1 MARREGGL
9 LQRIGNW
16 LFGTPSK
23 METMPSQS
31 PEQQQL
37 MKQIMP
43 VMEKFLL
50 DYGTGNAMAEALARA
65 DTTFR
70 ETVETPMWEQYEKQ
84 VLPHIQQ
91 SFAGPGTFW
100 GSDRARAETNSAL
113 DIAAQLAAARS
124 GYMNQAQEAE
134 RVHQT
139 NQMNQVLSYLGLPTM
154 AAYGVPGDPGL
165 LRQILSLLPN
175 AAATY
180 MAYR

>member
-1 MARREGGL
+1 M
-9 LQRIGNW
+9 
-16 LFGTPSK
+16 
-23 METMPSQS
+23 
-31 PEQQQL
+31 
-37 MKQIMP
+37 
-43 VMEKFLL
+43 
-50 DYGTGNAMAEALARA
+50 
-65 DTTFR
+65 
-70 ETVETPMWEQYEKQ
+70 
-84 VLPHIQQ
+84 
-91 SFAGPGTFW
+91 
-100 GSDRARAETNSAL
+100 